1 MSVVRSAAP
10 EAAGPARA
18 ARASRLALLAL
29 FLGGVVLAFTG
40 IFIKLSEIGPTAT
53 GFQRHLLSAP
63 ILWLWLRME
72 RRRTEPAEAGGF
84 RAPSGMA
91 DYLDLTLAATLF
103 GLNTAAWCWCMK
115 FTSVANGSLIA
126 NTSPIFVALGAWL
139 LLGERFTRIFLAGL
153 ALSILGV
160 AVLMSRSV
168 SLGGELLLGDLLA
181 VIASLLWGAYML
193 AVQRLRR
200 RFTTATI
207 MTWTAVVSA
216 ALLLVAALAAGE
228 SLIPRTLAGWEAILG
243 LALVSHAG
251 GQSLVAYALAQLPAS
266 FSSVGLLIQPV
277 YATIA
282 AWITLGETPGPLQAI
297 GGAIVLAGIVVAR
310 RGSR

>member
-1 MSVVRSAAP
+1 
-10 EAAGPARA
+10 
-18 ARASRLALLAL
+18 
-29 FLGGVVLAFTG
+29 
-40 IFIKLSEIGPTAT
+40 
-53 GFQRHLLSAP
+53 
-63 ILWLWLRME
+63 
-72 RRRTEPAEAGGF
+72 
-84 RAPSGMA
+84 
-91 DYLDLTLAATLF
+91 
-103 GLNTAAWCWCMK
+103 
-115 FTSVANGSLIA
+115 
-126 NTSPIFVALGAWL
+126 
-139 LLGERFTRIFLAGL
+139 
-153 ALSILGV
+153 
-160 AVLMSRSV
+160 MSRSV
-168 SLGGELLLGDLLA
+168 SLGGGLLLGDLLA

>member
-1 MSVVRSAAP
+1 MSETRTAAP
-10 EAAGPARA
+10 AAVGAARGL
-18 ARASRLALLAL
+18 RASRLALIAL
-29 FLGGVVLAFTG
+29 FVGGVVLASSG

-53 GFQRHLLSAP
+53 GFQRHFLSAP

-72 RRRTEPAEAGGF
+72 RRREDRF
-84 RAPSGMA
+84 HAPSGLA
-91 DYLDLTLAATLF
+91 DYLELMLAAALF
-103 GLNTAAWCWCMK
+103 GINTAAWCWCMK

-126 NTSPIFVALGAWL
+126 NTSPIFVVLGAWL
-139 LLGERFTRIFLAGL
+139 FLGERFTRAFLVGL
-153 ALSILGV
+153 ALSLLGV
-160 AVLMSRSV
+160 AALMSRSV

-181 VIASLLWGAYML
+181 VAAALLWAAYML

-216 ALLLVAALAAGE
+216 ALLLAAALAAGE
-228 SLIPRTLAGWEAILG
+228 SLVPRTLAGWGAILG
-243 LALVSHAG
+243 LAIISHAG
-251 GQSLVAYALAQLPAS
+251 GQSLVAYALALLPAS

-277 YATIA
+277 YATLA

-297 GGAIVLAGIVVAR
+297 GGAIILGGIVVAR

>member
-1 MSVVRSAAP
+1 
-10 EAAGPARA
+10 
-18 ARASRLALLAL
+18 
-29 FLGGVVLAFTG
+29 
-40 IFIKLSEIGPTAT
+40 
-53 GFQRHLLSAP
+53 
-63 ILWLWLRME
+63 
-72 RRRTEPAEAGGF
+72 
-84 RAPSGMA
+84 
-91 DYLDLTLAATLF
+91 
-103 GLNTAAWCWCMK
+103 MK

>member
-1 MSVVRSAAP
+1 MSVLRSAALR
-10 EAAGPARA
+10 ALGPGRA

-53 GFQRHLLSAP
+53 GFQRHFLSAP
-63 ILWLWLRME
+63 VLWLWLRME
-72 RRRTEPAEAGGF
+72 RRRGARAQAGGPG
-84 RAPSGMA
+84 APAGTA
-91 DYLDLTLAATLF
+91 DYLELTLAATLF

-139 LLGERFTRIFLAGL
+139 FLGERFTRTFLAGL
-153 ALSILGV
+153 ALALLGV

-168 SLGGELLLGDLLA
+168 SLGGEHLLGDVLA
-181 VIASLLWGAYML
+181 VIAALLWGAYML
-193 AVQRLRR
+193 VVQRLRR

-216 ALLLVAALAAGE
+216 ALLLAASLAAGE
-228 SLIPRTLAGWEAILG
+228 SLIPRTLAGWGAILG
-243 LALVSHAG
+243 LALVAHAG
-251 GQSLVAYALAQLPAS
+251 GQSLVAYALALLPAS

-277 YATIA
+277 YATLA
-282 AWITLGETPGPLQAI
+282 AWATLGETPGPLQAI
-297 GGAIVLAGIVVAR
+297 GGAIVLAGIAVAR

>member
-1 MSVVRSAAP
+1 MAETRSAAP
-10 EAAGPARA
+10 GAVGAPRGL
-18 ARASRLALLAL
+18 RASRLALLAL
-29 FLGGVVLAFTG
+29 FVGGVVLASSG

-53 GFQRHLLSAP
+53 GFQRHFLSAP

-72 RRRTEPAEAGGF
+72 RRREDRF
-84 RAPSGMA
+84 RAPSGLA
-91 DYLDLTLAATLF
+91 DYLELTLAAALF
-103 GLNTAAWCWCMK
+103 GINTAAWCWCLK

-139 LLGERFTRIFLAGL
+139 LLGERFTRAFLAGL
-153 ALSILGV
+153 ALSLLGV
-160 AVLMSRSV
+160 AALMGRSV
-168 SLGGELLLGDLLA
+168 SMGGELLLGDLLA
-181 VIASLLWGAYML
+181 VAAALLWAAYML

-216 ALLLVAALAAGE
+216 ALLLAGALAAGE
-228 SLIPRTLAGWEAILG
+228 SLVPRTLSGWGAILG
-243 LALVSHAG
+243 LAFVSHAG
-251 GQSLVAYALAQLPAS
+251 GQSLVAYALALLPAS
-266 FSSVGLLIQPV
+266 FSAVGLLVQPV
-277 YATIA
+277 YATLA

-297 GGAIVLAGIVVAR
+297 GGAIILGGIVVAR

>member
-1 MSVVRSAAP
+1 MSETRSAAP
-10 EAAGPARA
+10 GAVGAARGL
-18 ARASRLALLAL
+18 RASRLALLAL
-29 FLGGVVLAFTG
+29 FVGGVVLASSG

-53 GFQRHLLSAP
+53 GFQRHFLSAP

-72 RRRTEPAEAGGF
+72 RRRAPAQAGGF
-84 RAPSGMA
+84 RAPSGLA
-91 DYLDLTLAATLF
+91 DYLELTLAAALF
-103 GLNTAAWCWCMK
+103 GINTAAWCWCLK

-139 LLGERFTRIFLAGL
+139 LLGERFTRAFLAGL
-153 ALSILGV
+153 ALSLLGV
-160 AVLMSRSV
+160 AALMSRSV
-168 SLGGELLLGDLLA
+168 SLGGEHLLGDLLA
-181 VIASLLWGAYML
+181 VAASILWAAYML

-216 ALLLVAALAAGE
+216 ALLLAAALAAGE
-228 SLIPRTLAGWEAILG
+228 SLVPRTLAGWGAILG
-243 LALVSHAG
+243 LAIVSHAG
-251 GQSLVAYALAQLPAS
+251 GQSLVAYALALLPAS
-266 FSSVGLLIQPV
+266 FSAVGLLIQPV

-297 GGAIVLAGIVVAR
+297 GGAIILGGIVVAR